1 MGVGFPRLERMRHE
15 KFHLR
20 KTAGRLPRHG
30 GGQRQR
36 RPQLGLVIGQFPR
49 HAHRSRPDRRHHAIV
64 HADVGGA
71 AGRARADAGP
81 GQHADRRRA
90 GPVGCH
96 SNSGTYFNQWASASG
111 AGTLETLWL
120 QAASQSNGANSGR
133 YDVGSR
139 ATTGVVTFELSAHT
153 GLRIDADAAVSASS
167 SGLIAGPAFT
177 SSVGFSQLY
186 AAIGQV
192 GAWEYASDTVAAGT
206 LDLRGEADA
215 LLPKSEA
222 YSRTLNLVYDN
233 TTAGAKSGVL
243 EFTVS
248 ADLSQ
253 FPPSSPVPEPASYA
267 LFGAGLALLGAGRAR
282 RRRQR

>member
-1 MGVGFPRLERMRHE
+1 M
-15 KFHLR
+15 
-20 KTAGRLPRHG
+20 
-30 GGQRQR
+30 
-36 RPQLGLVIGQFPR
+36 
-49 HAHRSRPDRRHHAIV
+49 
-64 HADVGGA
+64 
-71 AGRARADAGP
+71 
-81 GQHADRRRA
+81 
-90 GPVGCH
+90 
-96 SNSGTYFNQWASASG
+96 
-111 AGTLETLWL
+111 
-120 QAASQSNGANSGR
+120 
-133 YDVGSR
+133 GSR